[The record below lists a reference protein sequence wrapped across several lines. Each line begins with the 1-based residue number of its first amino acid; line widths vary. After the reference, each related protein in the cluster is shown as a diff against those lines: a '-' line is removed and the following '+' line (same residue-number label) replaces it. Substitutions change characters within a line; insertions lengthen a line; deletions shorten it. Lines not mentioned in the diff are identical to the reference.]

1 MKKQIKT
8 ALFAAVAT
16 VSLAACSGSGFV
28 PASQAPRPYTAAHDI
43 IDGQCRDVNLRAT
56 TSNAVDRVLPNNVK
70 VVRCPQEAGGVEEAG
85 GVQAADAK

>member
-1 MKKQIKT
+1 MKKQISASVLACASVLALT
-8 ALFAAVAT
+8 ACA
-16 VSLAACSGSGFV
+16 GSGFV

-43 IDGQCRDVNLRAT
+43 IDGQCRDVNLKAT

-85 GVQAADAK
+85 GVQAADIK

>member
-16 VSLAACSGSGFV
+16 VSLAACSGAGFV

-43 IDGQCRDVNLRAT
+43 IDGQCREVNLKST
-56 TSNAVDRVLPNNVK
+56 TSHTANRVLPNHAK
-70 VVRCPQEAGGVEEAG
+70 VVRCPQEAGGVKEAG
-85 GVQAADAK
+85 GVQAANAK